1 MKLIVKKKKKKMILV
16 DGNSL
21 DKLNEYLNNTL
32 IPFVVKS
39 FDFLKKLSLEKSN

>member
-1 MKLIVKKKKKKMILV
+1 MILV
-16 DGNSL
+16 DSNSL

-39 FDFLKKLSLEKSN
+39 FDFLKKLSMEKSN